1 MTVNPQ
7 SFMSS
12 YLSGMR
18 NSIITLSLG
27 VAIYGF
33 SRSFKKRRSRDIMK
47 FVSTLTYIFSV
58 LIIVNTTLTL
68 KHYLDK
74 VTDKDIEEL
83 PKFIELKYW
92 KNYEYL
98 GWLLTGIGGVIL
110 LLSLKGYIK
119 MAKFYL
125 KKMLFIK

>member
-7 SFMSS
+7 AFMSS

-33 SRSFKKRRSRDIMK
+33 SRSFKKQTSRDIMK
-47 FVSTLTYIFSV
+47 LVSTITYIFSV
-58 LIIVNTTLTL
+58 AIIINTTLSL
-68 KHYLDK
+68 KHYLD
-74 VTDKDIEEL
+74 VIDDKDIERL
-83 PKFIELKYW
+83 PKFVALKYW

-98 GWLLTGIGGVIL
+98 GWLLTGIGSIIL
-110 LLSLKGYIK
+110 LLSLKGYVK
-119 MAKFYL
+119 MAAYYF
-125 KKMLFIK
+125 KKMLQ